1 MGSCI
6 FMPGAEDVA
15 AMQERHDALER
26 LYFADGRDKRDH
38 PKHGTYTGLFTTNT
52 TDRNRE

>member
-1 MGSCI
+1 MH
-6 FMPGAEDVA
+6 GAEDTT

-38 PKHGTYTGLFTTNT
+38 PNHGTYTGLFIAANT
-52 TDRNRE
+52 TTKDRT